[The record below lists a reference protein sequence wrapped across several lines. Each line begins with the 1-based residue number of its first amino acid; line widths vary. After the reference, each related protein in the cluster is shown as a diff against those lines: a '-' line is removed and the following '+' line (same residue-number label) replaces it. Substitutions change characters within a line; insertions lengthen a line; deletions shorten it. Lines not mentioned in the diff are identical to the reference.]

1 MSDPHSPGRE
11 QEQVAA
17 QAGATTPLT
26 SLAVTPRVFLPKVSA
41 ERLGA
46 GAVTLLESPEARGL
60 QVCTDLMLLLG
71 WKSSEPWSGMAL
83 AVSSARG
90 CPQHGLCTQLRG
102 CHIITEQEG
111 EPFPDPRLSLLSSK
125 SKGISPRAQGKLLSQ
140 ANPQRTQRLREI
152 LRWMS

>member
-1 MSDPHSPGRE
+1 MADPHSPGRE

-17 QAGATTPLT
+17 QAGVTTPLT

-46 GAVTLLESPEARGL
+46 GAVTLLQSPEARGL
-60 QVCTDLMLLLG
+60 QVCTDLMLLHPG
-71 WKSSEPWSGMAL
+71 
-83 AVSSARG
+83 SAR
-90 CPQHGLCTQLRG
+90 LRG
-102 CHIITEQEG
+102 CHISMEQEG